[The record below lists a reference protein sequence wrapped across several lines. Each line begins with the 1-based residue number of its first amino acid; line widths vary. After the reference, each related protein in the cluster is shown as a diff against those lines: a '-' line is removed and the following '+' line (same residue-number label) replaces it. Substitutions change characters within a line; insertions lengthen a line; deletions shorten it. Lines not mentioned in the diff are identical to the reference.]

1 MKHKILIVED
11 DETILSS
18 IVKSLKMWDL
28 DARGINDFHDVTSE
42 FIAYNPSLVIMDIGL
57 PFYNGYKWCE
67 DIRKLS
73 KVPII
78 FLSSMSD
85 NMNIVMAINMG
96 GDDFIAKPFDTSVLV
111 AKVLAL
117 LRRKYDYH
125 SSLKNL
131 SFKDIIL
138 NVDDSSV
145 SYLDKKIDLSKNEF
159 RILKTLF
166 ENSQKIVSR
175 ELLMQKLWETDIF
188 IDDNTLSVNIT
199 RLRKK
204 LEDIGIYDLIE
215 TKKGQGYCLK
225 ND

>member
-117 LRRKYDYH
+117 LRRTYDYH